1 LTQIN
6 QISRRAQSAHP
17 LTHIKARP
25 ASARYGLF
33 MPNISL
39 PARPSAPAT
48 TFPLAIEP
56 AAPESTVSRSLLRED
71 NARVTLFS
79 FAAGQ
84 ELTPHTNRRR
94 ALVQI
99 LSGACDFFYN
109 DTWQR
114 LEAGTLLHLPPD
126 HLHAV
131 RAPEPFTMLLI
142 LCAE

>member
-1 LTQIN
+1 MAKT
-6 QISRRAQSAHP
+6 P
-17 LTHIKARP
+17 LP
-25 ASARYGLF
+25 
-33 MPNISL
+33 P
-39 PARPSAPAT
+39 RPSQ
-48 TFPLAIEP
+48 P
-56 AAPESTVSRSLLRED
+56 AAAFSLAVGVAESESTVSKTILRED

-94 ALVQI
+94 ALVQV
-99 LSGACDFFYN
+99 LTGSCEFFYN
-109 DTWQR
+109 DAWQR

-131 RAPEPFTMLLI
+131 RALEPFTMLLT

>member
-1 LTQIN
+1 MANI
-6 QISRRAQSAHP
+6 P
-17 LTHIKARP
+17 LP
-25 ASARYGLF
+25 
-33 MPNISL
+33 P
-39 PARPSAPAT
+39 RPSAPAS
-48 TFPLAIEP
+48 TFPLSIDP
-56 AAPESTVSRSLLRED
+56 AAPESTVSKSILRED

-99 LSGACDFFYN
+99 LSGSCEFFYN

-114 LEAGTLLHLPPD
+114 LDAGTLLHLPPD

-142 LCAE
+142 LCSE

>member
-1 LTQIN
+1 MANVTLPPRATQ
-6 QISRRAQSAHP
+6 
-17 LTHIKARP
+17 P
-25 ASARYGLF
+25 A
-33 MPNISL
+33 
-39 PARPSAPAT
+39 AT
-48 TFPLAIEP
+48 FSLAIEP
-56 AAPESTVSRSLLRED
+56 AAPESTVSKSILRED

-99 LSGACDFFYN
+99 LSGSCEFFYN

-114 LEAGTLLHLPPD
+114 IAAGTLLHLPPD

-131 RAPEPFTMLLI
+131 RAPEPFTMLLT
-142 LCAE
+142 LCSE

>member
-1 LTQIN
+1 
-6 QISRRAQSAHP
+6 
-17 LTHIKARP
+17 
-25 ASARYGLF
+25 
-33 MPNISL
+33 MPNVIL
-39 PARPSAPAT
+39 PPRPTEPAA
-48 TFPLAIEP
+48 TFPLAIDP
-56 AAPESTVSRSLLRED
+56 AAPESTVSRSILRED

-99 LSGACDFFYN
+99 LSGRCDFFYN

-126 HLHAV
+126 HPHAV
-131 RAPEPFTMLLI
+131 RAPEPFTMMLT